1 MRSWLESSES
11 SSIPVRSYSV
21 KGSFCSIT
29 ISTFIGEIE
38 EKTENSLI
46 LNCNDMGFEVFV
58 STNTIVNAGNL
69 GEIAKLF
76 TYLNVKEDEMSL
88 YGFLTKEE
96 KNMFLKLITVSGVG
110 PKLALTVLS
119 GLTLSDLSIA
129 IKSEDIKL
137 LSTIKGLG
145 KKTAERIALE
155 LKDKVDVLGCYEETS
170 QPEININM
178 VDEATDA
185 LVALGLNKNEAYR
198 LAKLN
203 AVDSETTEDII
214 RKAFQN
220 LNA

>member
-1 MRSWLESSES
+1 M
-11 SSIPVRSYSV
+11 IN
-21 KGSFCSIT
+21 FI
-29 ISTFIGEIE
+29 IGEIE

-46 LNCNDMGFEVFV
+46 LNCNNMGFEVFV
-58 STNTIVNAGNL
+58 STNTIINAGNL

-119 GLTLSDLSIA
+119 GLTLSDLCVA

-155 LKDKVDVLGCYEETS
+155 LKDKVDVLGYSEESS
-170 QPEININM
+170 QPEINVNM

-203 AVDSETTEDII
+203 APDSETTEDII

>member
-1 MRSWLESSES
+1 M
-11 SSIPVRSYSV
+11 IN
-21 KGSFCSIT
+21 FI
-29 ISTFIGEIE
+29 IGEIE
-38 EKTENSLI
+38 DKTENSLI
-46 LNCNDMGFEVFV
+46 INSNNMGFEIFA
-58 STNTIVNAGNL
+58 STNTIVCSGNI
-69 GEIAKLF
+69 GENVKIY
-76 TYLNVKEDEMSL
+76 TYLHVKEDELSL

-119 GLTLSDLSIA
+119 GLTLSELSVA

-145 KKTAERIALE
+145 KKTAERISLE
-155 LKDKVDVLGCYEETS
+155 LKDKINILGFAKADNEV
-170 QPEININM
+170 EINVNM
-178 VDEATDA
+178 VDEATEA

-203 AVDSETTEDII
+203 APNSETTEDII